1 VHSVDDFLFKTRRGF
16 CEHFSSA
23 FTFLMR
29 AGGVPARVV
38 TGYQGGEINDVSH
51 YLVVRQSDAHAWSE
65 VWLDGRGWV
74 RVDPTA
80 AIAPQRVEHGLDS
93 AIAESEAVPGRT
105 LKRAR
110 WLYQL
115 RQNWDAV
122 NTFWQASIVNFDS
135 ENQEAVMSK
144 LGIDNADWRTLG
156 IALLIA
162 FVGFFLGMM
171 AWLTW
176 RYRPLRA
183 EPAVVAFNK
192 LKRKLARMG
201 IHYLPHEGPVDFLSR
216 AAASLPSVATQ
227 LRELCAVYIELR
239 YQPHPSAQLLSRL
252 RRLIEQLRV

>member
-1 VHSVDDFLFKTRRGF
+1 
-16 CEHFSSA
+16 
-23 FTFLMR
+23 
-29 AGGVPARVV
+29 
-38 TGYQGGEINDVSH
+38 
-51 YLVVRQSDAHAWSE
+51 
-65 VWLDGRGWV
+65 
-74 RVDPTA
+74 
-80 AIAPQRVEHGLDS
+80 
-93 AIAESEAVPGRT
+93 

-135 ENQEAVMSK
+135 EDQEAVMSK
-144 LGIDNADWRTLG
+144 LGLDNADWRTLG

-192 LKRKLARMG
+192 LKRKLARVG
-201 IHYLPHEGPVDFLSR
+201 IHYVPHEGPVDFLSR

-239 YQPHPSAQLLSRL
+239 YQPRPSAQLLSRL